1 MRSQCV
7 HLAGAAAP
15 GLRVW
20 QAQSAPERMRGLLGR
35 EPLAPDEAMLL
46 RPCRLVHTFGMAY
59 AIDIVFIDRRGLVR
73 RIDEAV
79 PRSRVK
85 GCMTAWQTLELAAGS
100 ARRLGLNERE
110 LLPAFRQGAL
120 P

>member
-1 MRSQCV
+1 V
-7 HLAGAAAP
+7 HLGDLRAG

-20 QAQSAPERMRGLLGR
+20 QAERATERIRGLLGR
-35 EPLAPDEAMLL
+35 LPLAADEAMLL

-59 AIDIVFIDRRGLVR
+59 AIDIVFIDRRGVVR

-79 PRSRVK
+79 PHSRVK
-85 GCMTAWQTLELAAGS
+85 GCFAAWQTLELAAGG
-100 ARRLGLNERE
+100 ARRHRLRERE
-110 LLPAFRQGAL
+110 ALPVFRKGAL